1 MLRVVVSIVI
11 SAVLLGLLVS
21 YCVAEWMPE
30 DALGWIVWGAA
41 VVMSF
46 TAVARIAALAK
57 GLKQREE

>member
-1 MLRVVVSIVI
+1 MLRVVISIVI

-30 DALGWIVWGAA
+30 DALGWILWCAA

-57 GLKQREE
+57 ALKPKEE